1 METIR
6 TYLENLFAGLPE
18 DERLVRAKEE
28 LLSTMEDKYNSLK
41 EEGKSEN
48 EAVGAVIRDFG
59 NIDELLEELEISRD
73 SAVPDE
79 IGKSGAAVCPGE
91 KETREYLRSTHV
103 VGWLVGIGVLLVMM
117 GVASLFAINGW
128 VGDCLGKYNI
138 AGTLSVVV
146 MLMFIAVGV
155 ILFVTAGV
163 KSNND
168 KQYVTQIVEMPD
180 HLREKLTGEH
190 KKNRVGL
197 GISIGAGVACI
208 IAGVCALIVIASFPP
223 YNVTGT
229 FGAAVMMVM
238 IGVGVMLMCAADG
251 KEDGYKHLLNIDKMV
266 TVDAEGNK
274 VVNKKTRAVAIFEAI
289 LWPVTVITFFVWGFV
304 FDGWAISWIVYPIAG
319 ILNSCVSSIV
329 AASE

>member
-1 METIR
+1 METIK

-28 LLSTMEDKYNSLK
+28 MLSTMEDKYNSLK
-41 EEGKSEN
+41 AEGKSEN
-48 EAVGAVIRDFG
+48 EAVGAVICDFG
-59 NIDELLEELEISRD
+59 NIDELLEELEINRNTQASDDAGR
-73 SAVPDE
+73 
-79 IGKSGAAVCPGE
+79 SGAVVCQGE
-91 KETREYLRSTHV
+91 TEARAYLRSTHI
-103 VGWLVGIGVLLVMM
+103 VGWLAGIGVLLVMM
-117 GVASLFAINGW
+117 GVASLLAINGW
-128 VGDCLGKYNI
+128 VGDYLGKYDI

-168 KQYVTQIVEMPD
+168 KQYITQIVEMSED
-180 HLREKLTGEH
+180 LKAQLTAEY
-190 KKNRVGL
+190 KKSRTGL
-197 GISIGAGVACI
+197 GVSIGVGVACI
-208 IAGVCALIVIASFPP
+208 IAGVCALILIASFPP
-223 YNVTGT
+223 YNVTGA

-274 VVNKKTRAVAIFEAI
+274 VVNKKMQAVAIFEAI
-289 LWPVTVITFFVWGFV
+289 LWPVTVIAFFVWGFV

-319 ILNSCVSSIV
+319 ILNGCVSSIV